1 MWQRWQPSAAIDND
15 DALRQHHHDAIEH
28 TAAFAD
34 GEKHQPHRRQP
45 IHASGPSAG
54 GANGSAGPTSWH
66 QWHPLN
72 IGFRHF
78 CLSWCGPIAGS
89 VAATL
94 VQMATALA
102 APWPLKSILDNVV
115 GNRPAPLRI
124 SWLLPFLGGTG
135 TVQITAAAG
144 ILTVL
149 IAVVA
154 GRPAKWSC
162 VNHI

>member
-45 IHASGPSAG
+45 IHASGPSAC

-78 CLSWCGPIAGS
+78 CLSCWPYRRLGGS
-89 VAATL
+89 NARADGNGIGG
-94 VQMATALA
+94 ALA
-102 APWPLKSILDNVV
+102 AEEHP
-115 GNRPAPLRI
+115 
-124 SWLLPFLGGTG
+124 
-135 TVQITAAAG
+135 
-144 ILTVL
+144 
-149 IAVVA
+149 
-154 GRPAKWSC
+154 
-162 VNHI
+162 